1 MHLCFQGSS
10 GFLSYFLRCCFVA
23 VKLSPL
29 GFLEILL
36 PGVTVCVTYSLSD
49 PEHTHAVSLIHG
61 LQLQIELQPV
71 LGQDLLWQYPFV
83 VDTPMH
89 THSHTHKDK
98 LCLHCFI
105 THAYPAL
112 FLISWY
118 QCFLCHAMLAVIH
131 YLSRPLVCLRYIS
144 IPPFPSPPIFWI
156 PFHPPIDRFPP
167 PQLHREKC
175 QTHTVML
182 NYWCSTPQYIPTHTC
197 ERTIRILC
205 VSRRDQRQRERGA
218 VPLREAGRGGLCI
231 HKRWVYSVAMLRHG

>member
-1 MHLCFQGSS
+1 MINSNQS
-10 GFLSYFLRCCFVA
+10 LSYLFSIILQRTCVSRWVQDFLRCCFVA

-29 GFLEILL
+29 AFLEILL

-49 PEHTHAVSLIHG
+49 PEHTRAVSLIHG
-61 LQLQIELQPV
+61 LQPQIELQPA

-98 LCLHCFI
+98 PCLHRFI

-131 YLSRPLVCLRYIS
+131 YLSQPLVCLRYIS
-144 IPPFPSPPIFWI
+144 IPLFPSPPIFWI
-156 PFHPPIDRFPP
+156 PFHPPIDRFPLLSCTGKSVKP
-167 PQLHREKC
+167 TQRCWITDAPHHSVFP
-175 QTHTVML
+175 QTH
-182 NYWCSTPQYIPTHTC
+182 
-197 ERTIRILC
+197 
-205 VSRRDQRQRERGA
+205 VSARFGSCAYHDEIKGSGNVVQS
-218 VPLREAGRGGLCI
+218 L
-231 HKRWVYSVAMLRHG
+231 

>member
-1 MHLCFQGSS
+1 MHLCFQVSS
-10 GFLSYFLRCCFVA
+10 GFLSYFLRCCFLA
-23 VKLSPL
+23 VKTSPL
-29 GFLEILL
+29 AFLEILL

-49 PEHTHAVSLIHG
+49 PEHTHSVSLIHG

-156 PFHPPIDRFPP
+156 PFHPPIDRFPLLSCTGKSVKP
-167 PQLHREKC
+167 ELLMLH
-175 QTHTVML
+175 TT
-182 NYWCSTPQYIPTHTC
+182 
-197 ERTIRILC
+197 
-205 VSRRDQRQRERGA
+205 
-218 VPLREAGRGGLCI
+218 
-231 HKRWVYSVAMLRHG
+231 VYSHRHMWAHDSDPVRITTRSKAAGTGCSPFKRSRTGRAVHP

>member
-1 MHLCFQGSS
+1 MFPGEFRISFLLSQMLVCGGQTFPARFPGDPITRCHSVCDVQPLWPWTHTRCLINSWPSTADWITAGAGPGFTLTISLCS
-10 GFLSYFLRCCFVA
+10 G
-23 VKLSPL
+23 
-29 GFLEILL
+29 
-36 PGVTVCVTYSLSD
+36 
-49 PEHTHAVSLIHG
+49 HTHA
-61 LQLQIELQPV
+61 
-71 LGQDLLWQYPFV
+71 
-83 VDTPMH
+83 H
-89 THSHTHKDK
+89 TLTHTHKDK

>member
-1 MHLCFQGSS
+1 M
-10 GFLSYFLRCCFVA
+10 A

-29 GFLEILL
+29 AFLEILL

-49 PEHTHAVSLIHG
+49 PEHTRAVSLIHG
-61 LQLQIELQPV
+61 LQPQIELQPA

-98 LCLHCFI
+98 PCLHHFI

-144 IPPFPSPPIFWI
+144 IPPLSFTPNFLDSFSSS
-156 PFHPPIDRFPP
+156 DRSLPP

-175 QTHTVML
+175 QTHTAML
-182 NYWCSTPQYIPTHTC
+182 NYWCSTPQCIPTDTC
-197 ERTIRILC
+197 ERTIRILR

>member
-1 MHLCFQGSS
+1 MFPGEFRIS
-10 GFLSYFLRCCFVA
+10 FL
-23 VKLSPL
+23 LSQML
-29 GFLEILL
+29 FSLAFLEILL

-71 LGQDLLWQYPFV
+71 LGQD
-83 VDTPMH
+83 
-89 THSHTHKDK
+89 THKDK

-144 IPPFPSPPIFWI
+144 IPPFSFTPNFLDSFSSS
-156 PFHPPIDRFPP
+156 DRSLPP

-182 NYWCSTPQYIPTHTC
+182 NYWCSTPQYIPTDTC